1 MVFDKTFQN
10 NQTPSLTLDV
20 FCAMSGLS
28 KSTHLDKTKNQKTSQ
43 EKTWNGF
50 VNKVLI
56 FIFMC
61 FGDNIYY
68 GKQSLLM

>member
-28 KSTHLDKTKNQKTSQ
+28 KSTHLDKTKNQKTTQ

-56 FIFMC
+56 FIFMD
-61 FGDNIYY
+61 FRDNIYY
-68 GKQSLLM
+68 GKQRLIV